1 MAKIIKFD
9 TEVRSGLKEGVD
21 KLANA
26 VKVTLG
32 PKGRN
37 VILQKQFGV
46 PHITK
51 DGVSVAKE
59 IELEDP
65 IENIGAQ
72 LVKEVASKTA
82 DQAGD
87 GTTTATVL
95 AQEIFS
101 LGIKNVTAG
110 ANPMDLKRGI
120 DEAVRIVVGELEKIA
135 KPINTSKEIE
145 QIATISANNDSS
157 IGAMIAE
164 AMDKVGK
171 DGIIT
176 VEEAKGTETSVKT
189 VEGMQFDKGYLS
201 PYFVTNQESMEAELE
216 SPYVLIYDK
225 RISAMKEILP
235 LLESTAQTGK
245 PLLIISE
252 DLDGEA
258 LATLIVNKMRG
269 TLKVAAVKAPGFG
282 DRRKEILNDIA
293 TITGGTLITDEVGL
307 SLEKATLNQLGK
319 AEKITI
325 DKDTTT
331 IINGAGKSEDIKA
344 RIELI
349 KNQIDKSTSDYDKEK
364 LQERLSKLAGGV
376 AILYI
381 GATTEVEM
389 KEKKDRVDDALHATR
404 AAVAEGIIPG
414 GGTAFI
420 RAQTAL
426 DNVKVE
432 KSDDYHTGVLIIR
445 KAIEAPLRTI
455 VQNGGGSAEVVIN
468 EVKGGNGNMGYN
480 ARTEKFEDL
489 VVAGIIDP
497 TKVTRLALQNAA
509 SIASLL
515 LTTEC
520 VVASSKEDE
529 KPQLPQGGFGM

>member
-1 MAKIIKFD
+1 
-9 TEVRSGLKEGVD
+9 
-21 KLANA
+21 
-26 VKVTLG
+26 
-32 PKGRN
+32 
-37 VILQKQFGV
+37 
-46 PHITK
+46 
-51 DGVSVAKE
+51 
-59 IELEDP
+59 
-65 IENIGAQ
+65 
-72 LVKEVASKTA
+72 
-82 DQAGD
+82 
-87 GTTTATVL
+87 
-95 AQEIFS
+95 
-101 LGIKNVTAG
+101 
-110 ANPMDLKRGI
+110 
-120 DEAVRIVVGELEKIA
+120 
-135 KPINTSKEIE
+135 
-145 QIATISANNDSS
+145 
-157 IGAMIAE
+157 
-164 AMDKVGK
+164 
-171 DGIIT
+171 
-176 VEEAKGTETSVKT
+176 
-189 VEGMQFDKGYLS
+189 MQFDKGYLS

-235 LLESTAQTGK
+235 LLEATAQTGK

-307 SLEKATLNQLGK
+307 SLEKATLNQLGR

-414 GGTAFI
+414 GGTALI

-426 DNVKVE
+426 DNVRVE
-432 KSDDYHTGVLIIR
+432 RSDDYHTGILIVR

-468 EVKGGNGNMGYN
+468 EVKGGKGNMGYN

-509 SIASLL
+509 SISSLL

-520 VVASSKEDE
+520 VVANSKEDE